1 VIEAKAH
8 ARMLAR
14 RVREPPADPAALAG
28 SLRASFASARL
39 AVGDPQ
45 RLECARFGPAFAWSA
60 RVRRRGG
67 LVSEQLYFGRLQASV
82 AEVVDAGDLLPE
94 FELAAIAV
102 LEGMER
108 PGEEPAVRRRLRAEG
123 IRPTEHRGA
132 LLLDPGE
139 LERFA
144 AVGLFVGGDE
154 VFVAGEWN
162 DEFEP
167 FPGRISADAADFRDA
182 TPLGLEE
189 WMVHAGCVLVLGDG
203 ASLNYATVSR
213 DVHERL
219 AARFKT
225 ATR

>member
-1 VIEAKAH
+1 MT
-8 ARMLAR
+8 AR
-14 RVREPPADPAALAG
+14 PAD
-28 SLRASFASARL
+28 
-39 AVGDPQ
+39 
-45 RLECARFGPAFAWSA
+45 E
-60 RVRRRGG
+60 GG
-67 LVSEQLYFGRLQASV
+67 HVSEHLFFGRLQTSV
-82 AEVVDAGDLLPE
+82 SEIVDAGDLLPE

-102 LEGMER
+102 LEGQER

-139 LERFA
+139 LERFST
-144 AVGLFVGGDE
+144 VGLFTGGDE
-154 VFVAGEWN
+154 VFLALEWN

-167 FPGRISADAADFRDA
+167 FPGRVSADSADFRDG

-203 ASLNYATVSR
+203 ASLNYVTVSR
-213 DVHERL
+213 ELHERL
-219 AARFKT
+219 SSRFKP